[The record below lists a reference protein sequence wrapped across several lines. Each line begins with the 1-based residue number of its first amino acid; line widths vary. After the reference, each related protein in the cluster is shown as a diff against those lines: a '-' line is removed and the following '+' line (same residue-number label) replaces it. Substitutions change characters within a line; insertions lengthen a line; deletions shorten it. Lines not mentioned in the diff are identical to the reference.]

1 MPRKG
6 EHVRGVLQTRQGVRR
21 RGIAALARPAPR
33 TGRPAPSRGAEPAR
47 PIGYNRA
54 ITPSASGPG
63 CALWRILILPPI
75 LPTPA
80 LPMKPEKNPASPAAE
95 APVVSNFIRSII
107 DEDNRNGK
115 WGGRVETRFPPEP
128 NGYLHYGHAKSI
140 CLNFGLAEAY
150 GGVCHMRFDDTNPEK
165 EEQEYV
171 DAILEAVHWLG
182 FEWGEH
188 LYFASDYFDRMHDC
202 AISLIQAGKAY
213 VDSQSAEEMRAN
225 RGTLTEAGKDS
236 PYRNRSVAENLD
248 LFARMRAGEFA
259 EGTHILRARIDMAS
273 PNINLRDPAIYRI
286 RHATHHRTGDAWCIY
301 PMYTFAHPIEDAIEN
316 ITHSVCTLEF
326 EDQRPFY
333 DWLLDALATEGR
345 FPRPLPQQIEFA
357 RLNLTYVVLS
367 KRKLIQLVNEG
378 HVDGWDDPRLPT
390 LVGARRRGFTA
401 TGFRRFAERIGVS
414 KADSWIDMSVLEE
427 CMRDDLN
434 EAAERRVAVLDPLKL
449 VLTNYAEGES
459 ELCQAPNHPLKPELG
474 KRDMPFSRELW
485 IEREDFMEE
494 PVKGFHRLYPGNMVR
509 LRYGFV
515 VRCTGCEKDADG
527 TITAVLAEYMPDSKS
542 GTPGADN
549 YKVKGNLHWVS
560 VAHGYEAEVR
570 IYDRLFAHPHPG
582 QRREGDAPDFER
594 DFLTDINPDSKRII
608 TAYLEPALKDARPEE
623 HFQFERHGYFVADR
637 VDSQPGAPVFNRTVT
652 LKDSWAK
659 GGK

>member
-1 MPRKG
+1 
-6 EHVRGVLQTRQGVRR
+6 
-21 RGIAALARPAPR
+21 
-33 TGRPAPSRGAEPAR
+33 
-47 PIGYNRA
+47 
-54 ITPSASGPG
+54 
-63 CALWRILILPPI
+63 
-75 LPTPA
+75 
-80 LPMKPEKNPASPAAE
+80 MKPEKNLAAAPPPAS
-95 APVVSNFIRSII
+95 NFVRNII
-107 DEDNRNGK
+107 DEDLRTGK
-115 WGGRVETRFPPEP
+115 WDGRVETRFPPEP

-171 DAILEAVHWLG
+171 DAILEAVKWLG
-182 FEWGEH
+182 FDWGEH
-188 LYFASDYFDRMHDC
+188 LYFASDYFDTMYAC
-202 AISLIQAGKAY
+202 ALSLISAGKAY
-213 VDSQSAEEMRAN
+213 VDSQSADDMRAR
-225 RGTLTEAGKDS
+225 RGTLTEPGKDS
-236 PYRNRSVAENLD
+236 PYRERSVEENLD
-248 LFARMRAGEFA
+248 LFSRMRAGEFP
-259 EGTHILRARIDMAS
+259 EGTHILRAKIDMAS
-273 PNINLRDPAIYRI
+273 ANINMRDPAIYRI
-286 RHATHHRTGDAWCIY
+286 RHVAHHRAGDKWPLY

-333 DWLLDALATEGR
+333 DWLLDALADAGH
-345 FPRPLPQQIEFA
+345 FSRPLPQQIEFA

-378 HVDGWDDPRLPT
+378 HVAGWDDPRLPT
-390 LVGARRRGFTA
+390 LIGARRRGFTA
-401 TGFRRFAERIGVS
+401 AGFRRFAERIGVS

-449 VLTNYAEGES
+449 IITNYAEGES

-474 KRDMPFSRELW
+474 RRDMPFSRELW

-494 PVKGFHRLYPGNMVR
+494 PTKGFHRLYPGNMVR

-515 VRCTGCEKDADG
+515 VKCTGCEKDAAG
-527 TITAVLAEYMPDSKS
+527 TVTTVFAEYMPDSRS
-542 GTPGADN
+542 GTPGADT

-560 VAHGYEAEVR
+560 VAHAYEAEVR

-582 QRREGDAPDFER
+582 QRREGDAPELER
-594 DFLTDINPDSKRII
+594 DFLTDINPDSRRSLI
-608 TAYLEPALKDARPEE
+608 AYLEPILKDARPEE

-637 VDSQPGAPVFNRTVT
+637 IDSKPGSPAFNRTVT

-659 GGK
+659 ASK